1 MFISKSTD
9 RALTVLAL
17 QAKAYPDAPIY
28 GGSNRAPALTNLMKD
43 KDEFTLGET
52 LHVKSIC
59 SRFHPSFLGS

>member
-28 GGSNRAPALTNLMKD
+28 GGSNRAPALTNLVKD

-52 LHVKSIC
+52 LHVK
-59 SRFHPSFLGS
+59 